1 MPKDTFLNLP
11 EEKRQMLVQLS
22 MKEFAEKPY
31 EQASV
36 TSIVHQAGIAKG
48 SVYQYFENKR
58 DLYFYLIDLA
68 VQSKLDWAREHAATP
83 TGDFFV
89 DLREQMIMGAV
100 WNVEHVVE
108 TKLLSGVASSPFKQ
122 EGTERLQGQADVFMT
137 QLVEHAQASGKIRS
151 DIPAP
156 QVAAYMLAVLN
167 GLSNYVASVIGADDS
182 ELFADQHRA
191 KLQRVELRSL
201 ITDLVKMLQHG
212 LSSTT

>member
-1 MPKDTFLNLP
+1 MPKDTFFNLP

-22 MKEFAEKPY
+22 MQEFAAKPY

-36 TSIVHQAGIAKG
+36 TSIVHRAGIAKG
-48 SVYQYFENKR
+48 SIYQYFENKR
-58 DLYFYLIDLA
+58 DLYFYLLDLA
-68 VQSKLDWAREHAATP
+68 VQSKLDWASQHAAPP

-108 TKLLSGVASSPFKQ
+108 TKLLSGVANSPFKQ
-122 EGTERLQGQADVFMT
+122 EGMERLQGQADVFMVR
-137 QLVEHAQASGKIRS
+137 LVEHAQTSGKVRG
-151 DIPAP
+151 DIPAQ

-167 GLSNYVASVIGADDS
+167 GLSHYVAGAIGADNS
-182 ELFADQHRA
+182 QLFADQHRT
-191 KLQRVELRSL
+191 KLQQLELRPL

-212 LSSTT
+212 LSNAT